1 MNEKLFIKLQH
12 MVPQHGLSRL
22 IGRIASST
30 NPLIKNTFISWFIKR
45 YQVDMSIAAEKNP
58 RAYASFND
66 FFTRALK
73 PDARP
78 LCREPIAIVCPADGA
93 ISQLGK
99 IQNGRIFQA
108 KGQDYTAE
116 ELLGG
121 DATLAAEFAD
131 GDFATVYLSPKDY
144 HRVHMPYGGKLRQML
159 SIPGD
164 LFSVN
169 TVTANNV
176 PRLFSRNERVVAI
189 FDTEIGPMA
198 VVLVGAMIVA
208 GIETV
213 WDGEVAPI
221 MGSRE
226 ISSSLY
232 PYQNIHLERG
242 AEMGRFKLGSTAII
256 LFAKDKVTWEPQFSA
271 GAATRVGVKLAGK
284 KSAAV

>member
-1 MNEKLFIKLQH
+1 MNDRMFIKLQH
-12 MVPQHGLSRL
+12 LVPQHALSRL
-22 IGRIASST
+22 VGRVASC
-30 NPLIKNTFISWFIKR
+30 NNRLIKNTFINWFIKR
-45 YQVDMSIAAEKNP
+45 YQVDMSLAAEPNP
-58 RAYASFND
+58 SAYACFND

-73 PDARP
+73 PGIRP
-78 LCREPIAIVCPADGA
+78 ICTEQKAIVCPADGA

-99 IQNGRIFQA
+99 IVNGRIFQA
-108 KGQDYTAE
+108 KGQDYSVA

-121 DATLAAEFAD
+121 DAALAEEFSD

-144 HRVHMPYGGKLRQML
+144 HRVHMPYGGKLRTMV

-169 TVTANNV
+169 AVTAENV
-176 PRLFSRNERVVAI
+176 PRLFSRNERVAAI
-189 FDTEIGPMA
+189 FDTELGPMA

-213 WDGEVAPI
+213 WDGQLAP

-226 ISSSLY
+226 IQTSLY
-232 PYQNIHLERG
+232 PYQNIQLEKG

-256 LFAKDKVTWEPQFSA
+256 LFAKDKIHWEAQFVA
-271 GAATRVGVKLAGK
+271 GATTRVGVKLASQ
-284 KSAAV
+284 KS

>member
-12 MVPQHGLSRL
+12 LVPQHALSRL
-22 IGRIASST
+22 IGQIANSKSS
-30 NPLIKNTFISWFIKR
+30 LIKNTFIGWFIKR
-45 YQVDMSIAAEKNP
+45 YHVDMSIAAEENP

-66 FFTRALK
+66 FFTRELK

-78 LCREPIAIVCPADGA
+78 ICREANAIVCPADGA
-93 ISQLGK
+93 ISQAGK
-99 IQNGRIFQA
+99 IVNGRIFQA
-108 KGQDYTAE
+108 KGQDYSTD

-121 DATLAAEFAD
+121 DSELAQLFAD
-131 GDFATVYLSPKDY
+131 GEFATVYLSPKDY
-144 HRVHMPYGGKLRQML
+144 HRVHMPFGGKLVRTV

-176 PRLFSRNERVVAI
+176 PRLFSRNERVAAI
-189 FDTEIGPMA
+189 FETDIGPMA

-213 WDGEVAPI
+213 WDGQLAP

-226 ISSSLY
+226 VETSLY
-232 PYQNIHLERG
+232 PYQNITLEKG

-256 LFAKDKVTWEPQFSA
+256 LFASNKIQWEAQFVA
-271 GAATRVGVKLAGK
+271 GAGTRVGVKMGTTM
-284 KSAAV
+284 